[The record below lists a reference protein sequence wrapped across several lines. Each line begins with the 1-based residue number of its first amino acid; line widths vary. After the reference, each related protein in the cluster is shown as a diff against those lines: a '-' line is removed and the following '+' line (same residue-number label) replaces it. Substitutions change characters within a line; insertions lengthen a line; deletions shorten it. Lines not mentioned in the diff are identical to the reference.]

1 MSKIPL
7 LLLPGTLCDGRL
19 WEPQV
24 RALSD
29 IADCRVAD
37 VGAWPS
43 LSELAKVILS
53 DAPPRFAVA
62 GLSFGGILAL
72 ELYRQAPERIS
83 HMALIDTNA
92 RPDTEAGIAAKD
104 EQWQIASEQGLEAL
118 LSDKLIPMYLAP
130 ENSQND
136 SLIQILVDMA
146 LDNGMSVFR
155 NQIDAVLARPDSR
168 PDLPSI
174 TCPTLVLCGAQDIIC
189 PVDRHEEIAESIPG
203 ATLKLLEQCGH
214 IATLEQTEQVNTA
227 LRELLSQ

>member
-7 LLLPGTLCDGRL
+7 LLLPGTLCDERL

-43 LSELAKVILS
+43 LGELAKAILS

-92 RPDTEAGIAAKD
+92 RPDIEGGIAAKD

-118 LSDKLIPMYLAP
+118 LRDKLIPMYLAP

-214 IATLEQTEQVNTA
+214 IATLEQAEQVNTA